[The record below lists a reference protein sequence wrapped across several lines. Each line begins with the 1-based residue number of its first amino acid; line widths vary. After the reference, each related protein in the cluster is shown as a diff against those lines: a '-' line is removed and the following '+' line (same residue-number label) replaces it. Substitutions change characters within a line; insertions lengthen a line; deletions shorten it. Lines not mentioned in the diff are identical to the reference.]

1 MTLTVIKTT
10 LFALLILSIAVPATL
25 MASAVESMPLKE
37 DLMIP
42 DKIKS
47 EKLGAVPLSEIIIS
61 LPSLKV
67 QLEETRI
74 VVKLSCPDSEQFLI
88 LKKSGKS
95 PACVNFESKEKL
107 IERGWGISIPKGQLS
122 DVEQFK
128 IFMKTR

>member
-25 MASAVESMPLKE
+25 MAS
-37 DLMIP
+37 
-42 DKIKS
+42 
-47 EKLGAVPLSEIIIS
+47 AVPLSEIIIS

-128 IFMKTR
+128 IFMKAR